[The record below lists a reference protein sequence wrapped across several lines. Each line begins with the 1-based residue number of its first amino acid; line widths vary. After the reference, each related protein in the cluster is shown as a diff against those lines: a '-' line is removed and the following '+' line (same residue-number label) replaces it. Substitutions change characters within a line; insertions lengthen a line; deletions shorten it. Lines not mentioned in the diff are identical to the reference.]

1 MKLNLKRTT
10 IIGFAFFAILMLW
23 QVYNTYCPLF
33 LTDLLIANYGGAPA
47 DYSYIIGIIM
57 AMDNILALF
66 MLPLFGDLSDKTKS
80 PLGKRMPYIILGTF
94 LAVVLF
100 PLIAI
105 TFINGKLIWLAI
117 IMGLVLVAMNIYRSP
132 AVALMPDITPKPLRS
147 KGNAII
153 NLVGYLGAITAGALA
168 MIFKVSAGESGR
180 IVNASNFT
188 ILAPFIITAVLMV
201 VALIILIINIKE
213 NKLHEELK
221 EEMELGEKM
230 AETSEAIIED
240 KPLSKV
246 DKSNLWVLLISIF
259 LWFFAFNA
267 IETFGSSFGTYYLGE
282 SSGWWGTGV
291 IIMTVCS
298 IIAFIPAGWISS
310 KLGRKN
316 SVMLGLGLMLLGM
329 IIAIFIGKGIPLLYY
344 PCIAIAG
351 IGWAWINV
359 NSYPMVVELANKEN
373 IGKFTGWYYTASMLA
388 QSITPICVGLLFNIL
403 GYNFL
408 FIYSAIFTF
417 VALMVFMLYKTT
429 KQNLVKAEL
438 GNDKGEK
445 TLEKTEEKN
454 EEELAEVKVSK
465 PMTIKKP
472 TATKSTKKTA
482 RKTSGA
488 KKTSSSKA
496 STSKAVANKPSQ
508 KADLEKPAELKKPTA
523 KKVQN
528 SSKTKVASKKNAL
541 EKPKT
546 EIKPPVK
553 RKTTK

>member
-33 LTDLLIANYGGAPA
+33 LTDLLIANYGGAPEK
-47 DYSYIIGIIM
+47 YSYIIGIIM

-66 MLPLFGDLSDKTKS
+66 MLPLFGDLSDRTKTR
-80 PLGKRMPYIILGTF
+80 LGKRLPFIILGTF

-105 TFINGKLIWLAI
+105 SFLNHQLIWLAVV
-117 IMGLVLVAMNIYRSP
+117 MGLVLVSMNIYRSP

-147 KGNAII
+147 KANAVI
-153 NLVGYLGAITAGALA
+153 NLVGYLGAITAGAMA
-168 MIFKVSAGESGR
+168 MIFKVSAGPSGR
-180 IVNASNFT
+180 INVTSTFT
-188 ILAPFIITAVLMV
+188 ILAPFVITAILMV
-201 VALIILIINIKE
+201 VALLILLFNIKE

-230 AETSEAIIED
+230 AETSEEIVQD
-240 KPLSKV
+240 RPLSKV
-246 DKSNLWVLLISIF
+246 DKTNLWVLLISIF

-316 SVMLGLGLMLLGM
+316 SVLLGLGLMLLGM
-329 IIAIFIGKGIPLLYY
+329 IIAMFIGTKLPLLYY

-373 IGKFTGWYYTASMLA
+373 IGKFTGWYYSASMLA
-388 QSITPICVGLLFNIL
+388 QSLTPICVGFLFNLL
-403 GYNFL
+403 GYKFL
-408 FIYSAIFTF
+408 FIYSAIFT
-417 VALMVFMLYKTT
+417 VLAIAVFMLYKVT
-429 KQNLVKAEL
+429 KR
-438 GNDKGEK
+438 
-445 TLEKTEEKN
+445 
-454 EEELAEVKVSK
+454 EVKEEIVEVK
-465 PMTIKKP
+465 EEPKKEEIAP
-472 TATKSTKKTA
+472 IVAPKKRTTVGTTQ
-482 RKTSGA
+482 KKSGA
-488 KKTSSSKA
+488 KKSASASKTTSSK
-496 STSKAVANKPSQ
+496 KI
-508 KADLEKPAELKKPTA
+508 EKP
-523 KKVQN
+523 V
-528 SSKTKVASKKNAL
+528 SD
-541 EKPKT
+541 
-546 EIKPPVK
+546 IKPPVK
-553 RKTTK
+553 KQAKKPATKK

>member
-33 LTDLLIANYGGAPA
+33 LTDLLIANYGGGPA

-57 AMDNILALF
+57 AMDNIMALF
-66 MLPLFGDLSDKTKS
+66 MLPLFGELSDRTKS
-80 PLGKRMPYIILGTF
+80 PLGKRMPFIILGTL

-105 TFINGKLIWLAI
+105 TFLNGKLVWLAI

-147 KGNAII
+147 KGNAVI

-180 IVNASNFT
+180 INTTSDFT

-201 VALIILIINIKE
+201 VALLILLLNIKE

-230 AETSEAIIED
+230 AETSEEIVED
-240 KPLSKV
+240 RPLSRL
-246 DKSNLWVLLISIF
+246 DKTNLWVLLISIF

-267 IETFGSSFGTYYLGE
+267 IETFGSSFGTYYLGQT
-282 SSGWWGTGV
+282 SGWWGTGV
-291 IIMTVCS
+291 IVMTVCS

-316 SVMLGLGLMLLGM
+316 SVILGLGLMLLGM
-329 IIAIFIGKGIPLLYY
+329 IVAIFIGTSSPLLYY

-359 NSYPMVVELANKEN
+359 NSYPMVVELSNKQN
-373 IGKFTGWYYTASMLA
+373 IGKFTGWYYSASMLA
-388 QSITPICVGLLFNIL
+388 QSLTPICVGLLFNLL
-403 GYNFL
+403 GYKFL
-408 FIYSAIFTF
+408 FIYSAIFT
-417 VALMVFMLYKTT
+417 VIALAVFMLYKTT
-429 KQNLVKAEL
+429 KREVLKDKVEEKVEVEEEEEIKEIKLEKPVSKTSTKKKTTSKSSEVKKPAT
-438 GNDKGEK
+438 KK
-445 TLEKTEEKN
+445 TGTTSKKSASAKLEKT
-454 EEELAEVKVSK
+454 
-465 PMTIKKP
+465 
-472 TATKSTKKTA
+472 
-482 RKTSGA
+482 
-488 KKTSSSKA
+488 
-496 STSKAVANKPSQ
+496 VA
-508 KADLEKPAELKKPTA
+508 A
-523 KKVQN
+523 
-528 SSKTKVASKKNAL
+528 
-541 EKPKT
+541 
-546 EIKPPVK
+546 IKPPVK
-553 RKTTK
+553 KKTTTKK